1 MSINKTDNNTEE
13 INYESLYK
21 KLKEECEE
29 NKEVNDELFKEYEST
44 IQLLT
49 DSVEKY
55 NTEKNDFIHKISKFE
70 NDIKIL
76 IQEKENLIRKNK
88 DKIIDIQCLNEQNEK
103 LNKLMEKYKEEK
115 TVLSSRIVSL
125 ENDVEHFGSKIR
137 EYEDFIEELK
147 NKLEIALE
155 ENITMQHEF
164 GNYKLNSI
172 EQLSRKEEE
181 IKQLREDINCKDIK
195 IKKLSQNSREKFNI
209 QKMQQKLIKEK
220 KLFPHNRRYTVFDNN
235 SNKLNII
242 QDIYKSP
249 KYIDSDYNKNK
260 NYYKSPKDNYHY
272 SNCTTPRDTKCND
285 VVAFSNF
292 LNTEKKNTQRK
303 NEMNGLNTINSINNI
318 ILNEN
323 NNNDNNN
330 KSNLNKKFEDLIIC
344 YELKLDLIGI
354 KKCDEFNLYK
364 NNNERNIEFEKEL
377 KNIMIRIQRRKND
390 LINLKKYINQKLA
403 KLDIKIK

>member
-1 MSINKTDNNTEE
+1 MSIINTENNTEE

-29 NKEVNDELFKEYEST
+29 NKEVNDEIFKEYEST

-49 DSVEKY
+49 DSANKYESEK
-55 NTEKNDFIHKISKFE
+55 KDFINKITKFE

-103 LNKLMEKYKEEK
+103 LNKLMEKYKEER

-125 ENDVEHFGSKIR
+125 ENDVEHFGNKIR

-172 EQLSRKEEE
+172 EQMARKEEE
-181 IKQLREDINCKDIK
+181 IKQLREDINCKDLK
-195 IKKLSQNSREKFNI
+195 IKKLSQNSKEKFDI

-220 KLFPHNRRYTVFDNN
+220 KLFQYNRRRYTVFDNSN
-235 SNKLNII
+235 NKLNIT
-242 QDIYKSP
+242 QDIFNSQ

-260 NYYKSPKDNYHY
+260 NYYKSPKDDYHF
-272 SNCTTPRDTKCND
+272 SNCTTPRDTKFNN
-285 VVAFSNF
+285 VTSFSNY
-292 LNTEKKNTQRK
+292 LNTDKKIKKRK

-318 ILNEN
+318 N
-323 NNNDNNN
+323 NKIVKENNN
-330 KSNLNKKFEDLIIC
+330 KSNLNKKFEELIIC
-344 YELKLDLIGI
+344 YELKMNLIGI

-364 NNNERNIEFEKEL
+364 NTNERNIEFEKEL

>member
-1 MSINKTDNNTEE
+1 MSIINTENNTEE

-29 NKEVNDELFKEYEST
+29 NKEVNDEIFKEYEST
-44 IQLLT
+44 IQILT
-49 DSVEKY
+49 DSANKYESEK
-55 NTEKNDFIHKISKFE
+55 KDFINKITKFE

-103 LNKLMEKYKEEK
+103 LNKLMEKYKEER

-125 ENDVEHFGSKIR
+125 ENDVEHFGNKIR

-172 EQLSRKEEE
+172 EQLARKEEE

-195 IKKLSQNSREKFNI
+195 IKKLSQNSKEKFDI

-220 KLFPHNRRYTVFDNN
+220 KLFQYNRRRYTVFDNSN
-235 SNKLNII
+235 NKLNIT
-242 QDIYKSP
+242 QDIFNSQ

-260 NYYKSPKDNYHY
+260 NYYKSPKDDYHY
-272 SNCTTPRDTKCND
+272 SNCTTPRDTKFNN
-285 VVAFSNF
+285 VTSFSNY
-292 LNTEKKNTQRK
+292 LNTEKKIKKRK
-303 NEMNGLNTINSINNI
+303 NEMNGLNTINSV
-318 ILNEN
+318 
-323 NNNDNNN
+323 
-330 KSNLNKKFEDLIIC
+330 
-344 YELKLDLIGI
+344 
-354 KKCDEFNLYK
+354 
-364 NNNERNIEFEKEL
+364 
-377 KNIMIRIQRRKND
+377 
-390 LINLKKYINQKLA
+390 
-403 KLDIKIK
+403 

>member
-1 MSINKTDNNTEE
+1 MSIINTENNTEE

-29 NKEVNDELFKEYEST
+29 NKQVNDEIFKEYEST

-49 DSVEKY
+49 DSANKYESEK
-55 NTEKNDFIHKISKFE
+55 KDFINKITKFE

-103 LNKLMEKYKEEK
+103 LNKLMEKYKEER

-125 ENDVEHFGSKIR
+125 ENDVEHFGNKIR

-172 EQLSRKEEE
+172 EQMARKEEE
-181 IKQLREDINCKDIK
+181 IKQLREDINCKDVK
-195 IKKLSQNSREKFNI
+195 IKKLSQNSKEKFDI

-220 KLFPHNRRYTVFDNN
+220 KLFQYNRRRYTVFDNSN
-235 SNKLNII
+235 NKLNIT
-242 QDIYKSP
+242 QDIFNSQ

-260 NYYKSPKDNYHY
+260 NYYKSPKGDYHF
-272 SNCTTPRDTKCND
+272 SNCTTPRDTKFNN
-285 VVAFSNF
+285 VTSFSNY
-292 LNTEKKNTQRK
+292 LNTDKKIKKRK

-318 ILNEN
+318 N
-323 NNNDNNN
+323 NIIVKENNN
-330 KSNLNKKFEDLIIC
+330 KSNLNKKFEDLIIS
-344 YELKLDLIGI
+344 YELKLNLIGI